1 MEKFIFKKLYN
12 NITLFFI
19 VSLISVSL
27 IIWIIQAINYLDI
40 VSEDGHGLKIY
51 FMYTLYSLPKII
63 SRILLFIFFTSVFF
77 IILRYEERNE
87 LLLFWINGINKIDFS
102 KKIIK
107 FSLIYLVIQL
117 ILSSYIVPYTQFKAK
132 SFLRGSK
139 IEYLPSIVAEQK
151 FNDAVKN
158 LTIFIDKK
166 ENNLLHNVLI
176 KEELSQDSFQ
186 IITAKKGQ
194 FYLKDGSNALILS
207 EGKIINNEKGSINS
221 FSFKN
226 TEINLSNYM
235 TKRTLYPKIQ
245 EASLID
251 LFYCFKDSTIIKKM
265 NLNLKKPKYL
275 LCNND
280 FIDEIFKEIVKR
292 LYLPIYIPILAMI
305 ATILIL
311 SSRDYI
317 NHNYFKTLMYLNG
330 FGTIVISEISIRYA
344 GKSTGSTILFFS
356 LPLIIFLINYWYLNN
371 KLKVKD

>member
-19 VSLISVSL
+19 ISLISISL

-51 FMYTLYSLPKII
+51 FMYTLYNFPKII

-77 IILRYEERNE
+77 IILKYEEKNE

-102 KKIIK
+102 RKIIK
-107 FSLIYLVIQL
+107 FSLIYLLIQL
-117 ILSSYIVPYTQFKAK
+117 VLSSYIVPYSQFKAK
-132 SFLRGSK
+132 SFLRDSK
-139 IEYLPSIVAEQK
+139 IEYLPSIVSEKK

-158 LTIFIDKK
+158 LTIFIDRKK
-166 ENNLLHNVLI
+166 NNLLYNVLI
-176 KEELSQDSFQ
+176 KEELGKESFQ

-194 FYLKDGSNALILS
+194 FNLEEGSNMLILS
-207 EGKIINNEKGSINS
+207 KGQIINNERGSINS
-221 FSFKN
+221 FSFEN

-245 EASLID
+245 EASMSD
-251 LFYCFKDSTIIKKM
+251 LLFCFKDSFILKK
-265 NLNLKKPKYL
+265 LNLKLKNPKYL
-275 LCNND
+275 MCNED
-280 FIDEIFKEIVKR
+280 FMSEIFKEIVKR
-292 LYLPIYIPILAMI
+292 LYLPIYIPLLAMI
-305 ATILIL
+305 ASVLIL

-330 FGTIVISEISIRYA
+330 FITIVISEISLRYA
-344 GKSTGSTILFFS
+344 GKSTGSTILFFC
-356 LPLIIFLINYWYLNN
+356 LPLIIFLINYWYFIN
-371 KLKVKD
+371 KLKVKT

>member
-117 ILSSYIVPYTQFKAK
+117 ILSSYIVPFTQFKAK

-139 IEYLPSIVAEQK
+139 IEYLPSIVTEQK

-176 KEELSQDSFQ
+176 KEELSKDSFQ
-186 IITAKKGQ
+186 IITAKKGL
-194 FYLKDGSNALILS
+194 FNLKGGTNFLILS

-221 FSFKN
+221 FSFEN
-226 TEINLSNYM
+226 TEINLSNYIS
-235 TKRTLYPKIQ
+235 KRTLYPKIQ
-245 EASLID
+245 EASLMD
-251 LFYCFKDSTIIKKM
+251 LLFCFKDSIFLKK
-265 NLNLKKPKYL
+265 LNLKLKKPEYL
-275 LCNND
+275 ICNKD
-280 FIDEIFKEIVKR
+280 FMGEIFKEIAKR
-292 LYLPIYIPILAMI
+292 LYLPFYIPLVAMI
-305 ATILIL
+305 ASILIL

-317 NHNYFKTLMYLNG
+317 NHNYFKTLVYLNG
-330 FGTIVISEISIRYA
+330 FGTIVVSEISIRYA
-344 GKSTGSTILFFS
+344 GKSNESNILFFC
-356 LPLIIFLINYWYLNN
+356 LPIVIFLINYLFFRK
-371 KLKVKD
+371 KLKASK

>member
-51 FMYTLYSLPKII
+51 FMYTLYNFPKII

-77 IILRYEERNE
+77 IIVRYEERNE
-87 LLLFWINGINKIDFS
+87 LLLFWINGINKMDFS

-107 FSLIYLVIQL
+107 FSLIYLIVQL
-117 ILSSYIVPYTQFKAK
+117 ILSCYIVPYTQFQAK

-139 IEYLPSIVAEQK
+139 IEYLPSIVTEKK

-166 ENNLLHNVLI
+166 ENNLLYNVLI
-176 KEELSQDSFQ
+176 KEDLTKNSFQ
-186 IITAKKGQ
+186 IISAKKGQ
-194 FYLKDGSNALILS
+194 FILKEGSNVLILS
-207 EGKIINNEKGSINS
+207 EGQIINNEKGSINS

-226 TEINLSNYM
+226 TEINLSNYIS
-235 TKRTLYPKIQ
+235 KRTLYPKIQ
-245 EASLID
+245 EATLGD
-251 LFYCFKDSTIIKKM
+251 LLYCFKDSIFLKKL
-265 NLNLKKPKYL
+265 NLSLKKPKYL
-275 LCNND
+275 ICNED
-280 FIDEIFKEIVKR
+280 FIDEIFKEVVKR
-292 LYLPIYIPILAMI
+292 LYLPIYIPLVAMI
-305 ATILIL
+305 ASILIL

-330 FGTIVISEISIRYA
+330 FGTIVVSEISIRYA
-344 GKSTGSTILFFS
+344 GKSTESTILFFS
-356 LPLIIFLINYWYLNN
+356 LPLIIFVINYLFFNN
-371 KLKVKD
+371 KLKVKN